1 MTEQEKTLEAIAE
14 LQRQL
19 ALKEAADNASIDGS
33 DPVEVAPTMDFVT
46 RARLLAQGATLG
58 FADELIA
65 RARSLS
71 PNVTYDEAVSD
82 ERSALEKSR
91 EQFPVQSIAY
101 EIGGALVPGLLAAPF
116 TGGTSLAPA
125 AARATALG
133 AARVAPRVVRAA
145 GVGAAEGAVY
155 AVGAGDEKATKS
167 DVFSDALTG
176 AVVNP
181 AAQKAFQLA
190 AGTLKAVVRPFFKGK
205 RAKAVE
211 DEVMRIVSST
221 GQPVEVIIDRVRN
234 GEIIAD
240 MSDVVM
246 EELRGIYAKGGKGAQ
261 VINDRLR
268 DRSSRLRDE
277 TVDQLQVDLAPNASE
292 GNIQMAINTKVK
304 DLEKAES
311 DAYDAIFADSVPMGQ
326 NSVTAVSSTVR
337 DALQDFP
344 QLRSMVNE
352 ILKAKRLPP
361 VFSVKDKQVELVRA
375 LDLETVEVIRRA
387 LKDKTTQAFDSK
399 SGTLAGAFDAREK
412 ELRGFIDEYSPELAA
427 TRAKWAAIQAAKNGF
442 DDGKKVFSMSPDDAE
457 IYFEEISDPEVLEA
471 FRAGVA
477 SAIRRKGGAGSRQ
490 GLVMKLDDIRSN
502 ERAILEKI
510 YPGET
515 LEAIV
520 EQINRS
526 RQAFTTE
533 GRVVR
538 GAQTAFTEEA
548 ITRQGAAGAA
558 NDILD
563 ILTAGVVGK
572 TKAAMRLV
580 RRGMGKQAEM
590 LSEDQLEQV
599 AQMLVEENADVLE
612 AAINGRISRE
622 ALSESLSIWTN
633 RIASTLGA
641 GATQQAIQND
651 ISLDNLIPTASAGT
665 LPQVNLPS
673 MYPQPNPF
681 GLDAQGN
688 YVGTD
693 QSPALESL
701 VQTVKP
707 NVAQKIR
714 QSAQ

>member
-19 ALKEAADNASIDGS
+19 ALKEAADEAALSGS
-33 DPVEVAPTMDFVT
+33 GAQEVPSTMDFVT
-46 RARLLAQGATLG
+46 RARLIAQGATLG

-71 PNVTYDEAVSD
+71 PNVTYDEAVDD

-133 AARVAPRVVRAA
+133 AARVAPSALRAA
-145 GVGAAEGAVY
+145 GVGAVEGAVY

-268 DRSSRLRDE
+268 DRSGRLREE
-277 TVDQLQVDLAPNASE
+277 TVGQLQKDLAPNAPE
-292 GNIQMAINTKVK
+292 GNIQMAVNTKTK
-304 DLEKAES
+304 DLEKAEG

-344 QLRSMVNE
+344 QLRSMVNG

-361 VFSVKDKQVELVRA
+361 VFLVKDKQVELVRT

-510 YPGET
+510 YPGQT

-622 ALSESLSIWTN
+622 ALSERLSIWTN

>member
-181 AAQKAFQLA
+181 ASQKAFQLA

-344 QLRSMVNE
+344 QLRSMVNG

-580 RRGMGKQAEM
+580 RRGMGKQA
-590 LSEDQLEQV
+590 
-599 AQMLVEENADVLE
+599 
-612 AAINGRISRE
+612 
-622 ALSESLSIWTN
+622 
-633 RIASTLGA
+633 
-641 GATQQAIQND
+641 
-651 ISLDNLIPTASAGT
+651 
-665 LPQVNLPS
+665 
-673 MYPQPNPF
+673 
-681 GLDAQGN
+681 
-688 YVGTD
+688 
-693 QSPALESL
+693 
-701 VQTVKP
+701 
-707 NVAQKIR
+707 
-714 QSAQ
+714 

>member
-268 DRSSRLRDE
+268 DRSSRLREE
-277 TVDQLQVDLAPNASE
+277 TVGQLQEDLAPNAPE
-292 GNIQMAINTKVK
+292 GNIQMAVNTKTK
-304 DLEKAES
+304 DLEKAEG
-311 DAYDAIFADSVPMGQ
+311 DAYDAIFANSMPMGR

>member
-19 ALKEAADNASIDGS
+19 ALKEAADEAALSGS
-33 DPVEVAPTMDFVT
+33 DAQDVPSTMDFVT

-71 PNVTYDEAVSD
+71 PNVTYDEAVDD

-125 AARATALG
+125 VGRAAALTT
-133 AARVAPRVVRAA
+133 ARVAPRVIRAA

-268 DRSSRLRDE
+268 DRSSRLREE
-277 TVDQLQVDLAPNASE
+277 TVGQLQEDLAPNAPE
-292 GNIQMAINTKVK
+292 GNIQMAVNTKTK
-304 DLEKAES
+304 ALEKAEG

-344 QLRSMVNE
+344 QLRSMVNG

-361 VFSVKDKQVELVRA
+361 VFLVKDKQVELVRA

-387 LKDKTTQAFDSK
+387 LKDKVKQSYDTG
-399 SGTLAGAFDAREK
+399 SGTLGSALDAREK
-412 ELRGFIDEYSPELAA
+412 ELRAFIDEYSPDLAA

-442 DDGKKVFSMSPDDAE
+442 EDGKKIFGMSADDAE
-457 IYFEEISDPEVLEA
+457 IAFEEISDPEVLEA

-622 ALSESLSIWTN
+622 ALSERLSIWTN

>member
-71 PNVTYDEAVSD
+71 PNVTYDEAVDD

-125 AARATALG
+125 VGRAAALTT
-133 AARVAPRVVRAA
+133 ARVAPRVVRAA

-181 AAQKAFQLA
+181 ATQKAFQLA

-268 DRSSRLRDE
+268 DRSGRLREE
-277 TVDQLQVDLAPNASE
+277 TVGQLQKDLAPNAPE
-292 GNIQMAINTKVK
+292 GNIQMAVNTKTK
-304 DLEKAES
+304 DLEKAEG

-344 QLRSMVNE
+344 QLRSMVNG

-399 SGTLAGAFDAREK
+399 SGTLAGALDAREK

-457 IYFEEISDPEVLEA
+457 IYFEGISDPEVLEA
-471 FRAGVA
+471 FRAGIA

-538 GAQTAFTEEA
+538 GAQTAFTQEA

-622 ALSESLSIWTN
+622 ALSERLSIWTN

-693 QSPALESL
+693 QSPALENL
-701 VQTVKP
+701 VKTVKP
-707 NVAQKIR
+707 NVAQRIR

>member
-19 ALKEAADNASIDGS
+19 ALKEAADEAALSGS
-33 DPVEVAPTMDFVT
+33 DAQDVPSTMDFVT

-71 PNVTYDEAVSD
+71 PNVTYDEAVDD

-125 AARATALG
+125 VGRAAALTT
-133 AARVAPRVVRAA
+133 ARVAPRVIRAA

-292 GNIQMAINTKVK
+292 GNIQMAINTKAK

-344 QLRSMVNE
+344 QLRSMVNG

-361 VFSVKDKQVELVRA
+361 VFLVKDKQVELVRA

-387 LKDKTTQAFDSK
+387 LKDKVKQSYDTGN
-399 SGTLAGAFDAREK
+399 GTLGSALDAREK
-412 ELRGFIDEYSPELAA
+412 ELRAFIDEYSPDLAA

-442 DDGKKVFSMSPDDAE
+442 EDGKKIFGMSADDAE
-457 IYFEEISDPEVLEA
+457 IAFEEISDPEVLEA

-622 ALSESLSIWTN
+622 ALSERLSIWTN

>member
-268 DRSSRLRDE
+268 DRSSRLREE
-277 TVDQLQVDLAPNASE
+277 TVGQLQEDLAPNAPE
-292 GNIQMAINTKVK
+292 GNIQMAVNTKTK
-304 DLEKAES
+304 DLEKAEG

-344 QLRSMVNE
+344 QLRSMVNG

-361 VFSVKDKQVELVRA
+361 VFLVKDKKVELVRT

>member
-19 ALKEAADNASIDGS
+19 ALKEAADEAALSGS
-33 DPVEVAPTMDFVT
+33 DAQDVPSTMDFVT

-71 PNVTYDEAVSD
+71 PNVTYDEAVDD

-125 AARATALG
+125 VGRAAALTT
-133 AARVAPRVVRAA
+133 ARVAPRVIRAA

-268 DRSSRLRDE
+268 DRSSRLREE
-277 TVDQLQVDLAPNASE
+277 TVGQLQEDLAPNAPE
-292 GNIQMAINTKVK
+292 GNIQMAVNTKTK
-304 DLEKAES
+304 DLEKAEG

-344 QLRSMVNE
+344 QLRSMVNG

-361 VFSVKDKQVELVRA
+361 VFLIKNKQVELVRT

-399 SGTLAGAFDAREK
+399 NGTLGSALDAREK
-412 ELRGFIDEYSPELAA
+412 ELRGFIDEYSPDLAA

-442 DDGKKVFSMSPDDAE
+442 EDGKKIFGMSADDAE
-457 IYFEEISDPEVLEA
+457 IAFEEISDPEVLEA

-622 ALSESLSIWTN
+622 ALSERLSIWTN

>member
-1 MTEQEKTLEAIAE
+1 MTEQEKALAEIAE
-14 LQRQL
+14 LQRLL
-19 ALKEAADNASIDGS
+19 ALKEAAANASGDGS
-33 DPVEVAPTMDFVT
+33 TAQEVAPTMDWIT

-65 RARSLS
+65 RARSIS
-71 PNVTYDEAVSD
+71 PDLTYGEAVD
-82 ERSALEKSR
+82 EERSALEKSR
-91 EQFPVQSIAY
+91 EAFPAQSIAY
-101 EIGGALVPGLLAAPF
+101 ELGGAVIPGLLAAPF
-116 TGGTSLAPA
+116 SGGASLAPA
-125 AARATALG
+125 AARATALASARAAPKIMRAAAVGAVEG
-133 AARVAPRVVRAA
+133 AA
-145 GVGAAEGAVY
+145 Y
-155 AVGAGDEKATKS
+155 AVGSGDGSATGTDIIKDS
-167 DVFSDALTG
+167 ATG
-176 AVVNP
+176 ALINP
-181 AAQKAFQLA
+181 AAQKAFALA

-211 DEVMRIVSST
+211 DEVMRIVSAT
-221 GQPVEVIIDRVRN
+221 GEPVEVIIDRVRN
-234 GEIIAD
+234 GEIIPD
-240 MSDVVM
+240 MSDVVAT
-246 EELRGIYAKGGKGAQ
+246 ELRAIYAKGGRGAQ

-277 TVDQLQVDLAPNASE
+277 TVGQLQEDLAPNASE
-292 GNIQMAINTKVK
+292 GNIQMAVNTKTK
-304 DLEKAES
+304 DLEKAEG

-344 QLRSMVNE
+344 QLRSMVNG

-361 VFSVKDKQVELVRA
+361 VFLVKDKQVELVRT

-399 SGTLAGAFDAREK
+399 NGTLGSALDAREK
-412 ELRGFIDEYSPELAA
+412 ELRGFIDEYSPDLAA

-442 DDGKKVFSMSPDDAE
+442 EDGKKIFGMSADDAE
-457 IYFEEISDPEVLEA
+457 IVFEEISDPEVLEA

-490 GLVMKLDDIRSN
+490 GLIMKLDDIRAK
-502 ERAILEKI
+502 ERAILEKV

-515 LEAIV
+515 IDAIV

-533 GRVVR
+533 GKVLQ
-538 GAQTAFTEEA
+538 GSQTTFTDEA

-558 NDILD
+558 NDVLD

-580 RRGMGKQAEM
+580 RRGMGKQAEL
-590 LSEDQLEQV
+590 LSEEQLEQV
-599 AQMLVEENADVLE
+599 ARLLVEENADVIE

-622 ALSESLSIWTN
+622 AAAERFSIWTN

-641 GATQQAIQND
+641 GATQQAIQADVGLGN
-651 ISLDNLIPTASAGT
+651 IINPANAGE
-665 LPQVNLPS
+665 LPQVNLPDPYS
-673 MYPQPNPF
+673 TSNPLLYDQET
-681 GLDAQGN
+681 GQSYLN
-688 YVGTD
+688 
-693 QSPALESL
+693 QSPALQSL
-701 VQTVKP
+701 IETTNPSVLNGV
-707 NVAQKIR
+707 R
-714 QSAQ
+714 

>member
-268 DRSSRLRDE
+268 DRSSRLREE
-277 TVDQLQVDLAPNASE
+277 TVGQLQEDLAPNAPE
-292 GNIQMAINTKVK
+292 GNIQMAVNTKTK
-304 DLEKAES
+304 DLEEAEG

-344 QLRSMVNE
+344 QLRSMVNG

-361 VFSVKDKQVELVRA
+361 VFLVKNKQVELVRT

-510 YPGET
+510 YPGQT

>member
-268 DRSSRLRDE
+268 DRSGRLREE
-277 TVDQLQVDLAPNASE
+277 TVGQLQKDLAPNAPE
-292 GNIQMAINTKVK
+292 GNIQMAVNTKTK
-304 DLEKAES
+304 DLEKAEG

>member
-19 ALKEAADNASIDGS
+19 ALKEAADNAALDGS
-33 DPVEVAPTMDFVT
+33 DASDVPPTMDFVT

-71 PNVTYDEAVSD
+71 PNETYDEAVSD

-125 AARATALG
+125 VGRAAALTT
-133 AARVAPRVVRAA
+133 ARVAPKVLRAA

-176 AVVNP
+176 AIVNP
-181 AAQKAFQLA
+181 AAQKAFALA

-268 DRSSRLRDE
+268 DRSGRLREE
-277 TVDQLQVDLAPNASE
+277 TVDQLQIDLAPNAPE
-292 GNIQMAINTKVK
+292 GNIQMAINTKTK
-304 DLEKAES
+304 ALEKAES

-361 VFSVKDKQVELVRA
+361 VFLVKDKKVELVRA

-412 ELRGFIDEYSPELAA
+412 ELRKFIDEYSPELAA
-427 TRAKWAAIQAAKNGF
+427 TRAKWAAIQAAKGGF

-457 IYFEEISDPEVLEA
+457 IYFEEISNPEVLEA

-558 NDILD
+558 NDVLD

-580 RRGMGKQAEM
+580 RRGLGKQAEM

-622 ALSESLSIWTN
+622 ALSERLSIWTN

-651 ISLDNLIPTASAGT
+651 ISLDNLISSATAGEM
-665 LPQVNLPS
+665 PQVDLPDP
-673 MYPQPNPF
+673 Y
-681 GLDAQGN
+681 
-688 YVGTD
+688 GTD
-693 QSPALESL
+693 NPLLYDQETGESYLNQSPALKSL
-701 VQTVKP
+701 IETTNPSVL
-707 NVAQKIR
+707 NEAR
-714 QSAQ
+714 